1 MSKKLQQLRTVV
13 KVKSH
18 QEKKAQRELAEIQ
31 EKQHE
36 ENGRLESLHRTTED
50 ALQETSAILKARATE
65 LQTSHAFLQSLA
77 RQIQRQHKKLEAI
90 RQLEENKKEELL
102 QRKQSREMI
111 DRLVEKRLVH
121 ENKERERKE
130 QRILD
135 VLAHRIRW
143 GF

>member
-1 MSKKLQQLRTVV
+1 MTKPLRQLRTVV
-13 KVKSH
+13 RVKSH
-18 QEKKAQRELAEIQ
+18 LEKKSQRELAEIQ
-31 EKQHE
+31 EQQQE
-36 ENGRLESLHRTTED
+36 EAGRLESLHRTKEH

-65 LQTSHAFLQSLA
+65 LQTSYAFLQSLA

-90 RQLEENKKEELL
+90 RQLEESKKAELL

-111 DRLVEKRLVH
+111 EELVEKRLAH

-130 QRILD
+130 QRLLD